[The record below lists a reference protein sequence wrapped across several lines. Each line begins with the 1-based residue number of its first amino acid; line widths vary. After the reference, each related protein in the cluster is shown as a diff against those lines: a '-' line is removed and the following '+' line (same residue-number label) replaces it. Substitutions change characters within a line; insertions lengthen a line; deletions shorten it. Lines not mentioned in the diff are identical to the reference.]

1 MQVSQVTI
9 HSDTL
14 YCIVIFYNY
23 IRLEIDMATST
34 FSSRGAQ
41 TMNTIFVKP
50 MLRKS
55 IHKKSAS
62 HDIVRDS
69 VKTDGAC
76 SAGEAEMKTMRGFSV
91 ARETSSSPSE
101 SSWVPHEV
109 TGIYYP
115 KGQEK
120 VMQDVP
126 PPPAGSHVEELVN
139 WFS

>member
-1 MQVSQVTI
+1 
-9 HSDTL
+9 
-14 YCIVIFYNY
+14 
-23 IRLEIDMATST
+23 MATST

-41 TMNTIFVKP
+41 TMNTMFVKP

-62 HDIVRDS
+62 HDIVRETA
-69 VKTDGAC
+69 KTDAGG
-76 SAGEAEMKTMRGFSV
+76 AGEEMKTMRGFSV
-91 ARETSSSPSE
+91 AGAGETSSSA
-101 SSWVPHEV
+101 SSWVPHEG

-126 PPPAGSHVEELVN
+126 PPPAGSHVDELVN

>member
-1 MQVSQVTI
+1 
-9 HSDTL
+9 
-14 YCIVIFYNY
+14 
-23 IRLEIDMATST
+23 
-34 FSSRGAQ
+34 
-41 TMNTIFVKP
+41 

-62 HDIVRDS
+62 HDIVRETA
-69 VKTDGAC
+69 KTEG
-76 SAGEAEMKTMRGFSV
+76 SGAGEEMKTMRGFYG
-91 ARETSSSPSE
+91 AGETSSPG
-101 SSWVPHEV
+101 SSWVPHEG

-126 PPPAGSHVEELVN
+126 PPPAGSHVDELVN

>member
-1 MQVSQVTI
+1 
-9 HSDTL
+9 
-14 YCIVIFYNY
+14 
-23 IRLEIDMATST
+23 MATTT
-34 FSSRGAQ
+34 FSSRGVQ
-41 TMNTIFVKP
+41 TMNTMLVKP

-62 HDIVRDS
+62 HDIVRET
-69 VKTDGAC
+69 VKTDGAGC
-76 SAGEAEMKTMRGFSV
+76 GAGEEMKTTRGFSL
-91 ARETSSSPSE
+91 AGETSSSA
-101 SSWVPHEV
+101 SSWVPHEG

-126 PPPAGSHVEELVN
+126 PPPAGSQVDELVN

>member
-1 MQVSQVTI
+1 
-9 HSDTL
+9 
-14 YCIVIFYNY
+14 
-23 IRLEIDMATST
+23 MATST

-41 TMNTIFVKP
+41 TMNTMFVKP

-62 HDIVRDS
+62 HDIMRETA
-69 VKTDGAC
+69 KTDGAGV
-76 SAGEAEMKTMRGFSV
+76 GEEMKTMRGFSV
-91 ARETSSSPSE
+91 AGETSSSSG
-101 SSWVPHEV
+101 SSWVPHEG

-126 PPPAGSHVEELVN
+126 PPPAGSHVDDLVN

>member
-1 MQVSQVTI
+1 
-9 HSDTL
+9 
-14 YCIVIFYNY
+14 
-23 IRLEIDMATST
+23 MATST

-41 TMNTIFVKP
+41 TMNTMFVKP

-62 HDIVRDS
+62 HDIVRDT
-69 VKTDGAC
+69 VKTEG
-76 SAGEAEMKTMRGFSV
+76 SSSGEEVKTMRGFYG
-91 ARETSSSPSE
+91 AGETSSPA
-101 SSWVPHEV
+101 SSWVPHEG

-126 PPPAGSHVEELVN
+126 PPPAGSHADELVN

>member
-1 MQVSQVTI
+1 
-9 HSDTL
+9 
-14 YCIVIFYNY
+14 
-23 IRLEIDMATST
+23 
-34 FSSRGAQ
+34 
-41 TMNTIFVKP
+41 

-62 HDIVRDS
+62 HDIVRETS
-69 VKTDGAC
+69 KTDAC
-76 SAGEAEMKTMRGFSV
+76 AGEEMKTMRGFSV
-91 ARETSSSPSE
+91 AGETSSSA
-101 SSWVPHEV
+101 SSWVPHEG

-126 PPPAGSHVEELVN
+126 PPPAGSHVDELVN

>member
-1 MQVSQVTI
+1 
-9 HSDTL
+9 
-14 YCIVIFYNY
+14 
-23 IRLEIDMATST
+23 MATFS

-41 TMNTIFVKP
+41 TMNTMFVKP

-55 IHKKSAS
+55 IHKKSS
-62 HDIVRDS
+62 SQDIVRET
-69 VKTDGAC
+69 VKTDAG
-76 SAGEAEMKTMRGFSV
+76 AGEEVKTMRGFYG
-91 ARETSSSPSE
+91 AGETSSSGS
-101 SSWVPHEV
+101 SSWVPHEG

>member
-1 MQVSQVTI
+1 
-9 HSDTL
+9 
-14 YCIVIFYNY
+14 
-23 IRLEIDMATST
+23 MATST

-41 TMNTIFVKP
+41 TMNTMFVK
-50 MLRKS
+50 KS

-62 HDIVRDS
+62 HDIVRET
-69 VKTDGAC
+69 VKIDGA
-76 SAGEAEMKTMRGFSV
+76 SVQEAEMKTMRGFSV
-91 ARETSSSPSE
+91 AREISSSSE

-126 PPPAGSHVEELVN
+126 PPARSHAEELVN

>member
-1 MQVSQVTI
+1 
-9 HSDTL
+9 
-14 YCIVIFYNY
+14 
-23 IRLEIDMATST
+23 MATST

-41 TMNTIFVKP
+41 TMNTMFVKP

-62 HDIVRDS
+62 HDIARETA
-69 VKTDGAC
+69 KTDG
-76 SAGEAEMKTMRGFSV
+76 SGAGEEIKKVRGGFSV
-91 ARETSSSPSE
+91 AGETSSA
-101 SSWVPHEV
+101 WIPHEG

-126 PPPAGSHVEELVN
+126 PPPAGCHVDDLVN